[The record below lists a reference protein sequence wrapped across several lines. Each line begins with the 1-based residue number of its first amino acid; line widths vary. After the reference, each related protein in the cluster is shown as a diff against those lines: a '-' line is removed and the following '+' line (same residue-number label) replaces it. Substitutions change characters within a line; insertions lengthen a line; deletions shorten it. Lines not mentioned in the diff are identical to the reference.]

1 MCRPPPTNE
10 SGITVLAK
18 PIALSVNIFGT
29 LLLLP
34 FVLGLIPL
42 LLVVVALS
50 TVFDG
55 VHCLLC
61 APEPVVDLGGDGA
74 DRARGGPVLVFPGT
88 CNGVF
93 FQFGMTQY
101 LAERYDLRGARVV
114 GVSSGALCA
123 ALLLALEHAADAAPP
138 AARAAAARARAC
150 EVYALIE
157 GEGRARGGAPRAL
170 GFAGRLHAPVEGL
183 VRALVRRA
191 TTRRAAGASASGC
204 APRARRGVPSLR
216 PVGGRASARAA
227 TSSKAALAS
236 TTLPAVTAVRAPLR
250 GSARSAARGAPTAST
265 RSRSGA

>member
-123 ALLLALEHAADAAPP
+123 ASATSWTRERG
-138 AARAAAARARAC
+138 ARQQMARPREATATSAGSR
-150 EVYALIE
+150 
-157 GEGRARGGAPRAL
+157 RGW
-170 GFAGRLHAPVEGL
+170 
-183 VRALVRRA
+183 
-191 TTRRAAGASASGC
+191 ASG
-204 APRARRGVPSLR
+204 PHWSRGERLRVVLFTQRWRGIAKSGGVCSAPSL
-216 PVGGRASARAA
+216 
-227 TSSKAALAS
+227 
-236 TTLPAVTAVRAPLR
+236 LR
-250 GSARSAARGAPTAST
+250 RR
-265 RSRSGA
+265 